1 MTGQAAARIFQPR
14 AAVTRESGVGPAAIG
29 GLMRHFFH
37 AAIAVTLVAG
47 TIAPAAAAPA
57 DDATMAVTTALD
69 KFNAGDV
76 NAFIAAHRDGA
87 VIIDEFAPYSWS
99 GSGSAK
105 SWIDSYAK
113 DAAARGISDG
123 RVDYAQPIQANSV
136 GTSAYIVLP
145 TIYSFKQSGKAMAGK
160 GSMTF
165 VMVKAGQ
172 DWKVT
177 SWTYSGA
184 TPTPR

>member
-1 MTGQAAARIFQPR
+1 MHQ
-14 AAVTRESGVGPAAIG
+14 
-29 GLMRHFFH
+29 FFH
-37 AAIAVTLVAG
+37 AAAAVTLIAG
-47 TIAPAAAAPA
+47 AIAPAFAAPA
-57 DDATMAVTTALD
+57 DDAAKAVTTILD

-76 NAFIAAHRDGA
+76 DAFIAAHRDGA
-87 VIIDEFAPYSWS
+87 VIVDEFAPYSWS

-105 SWIDSYAK
+105 SWIESYAK

-123 RVDYAQPIQANSV
+123 RVDYSAPIQASSD

-145 TIYSFKQSGKAMAGK
+145 TVYNFKQGGKAMAGK

-165 VMVKAGQ
+165 VMVKAGAH
-172 DWKVT
+172 WKIA

-184 TPTPR
+184 TPTPK